1 MRVKVMKEF
10 QCNRFNGSCG
20 PLLSFH
26 FCRSAVVAARGP
38 GPSISPP
45 FLNFAEICSKFLE
58 KIIGSREP
66 GKWVITNQS
75 AAAARFHTGH
85 ALPEF
90 SALTILFR
98 EDNIHP
104 LQLNHPK

>member
-1 MRVKVMKEF
+1 MRTF
-10 QCNRFNGSCG
+10 ALISF
-20 PLLSFH
+20 LSLGGGGRPGARPIDFA
-26 FCRSAVVAARGP
+26 AVPQLRRDM
-38 GPSISPP
+38 
-45 FLNFAEICSKFLE
+45 FEIFRKNY
-58 KIIGSREP
+58 GSREP

>member
-1 MRVKVMKEF
+1 MRTF
-10 QCNRFNGSCG
+10 ALISF
-20 PLLSFH
+20 LSLGGGMP
-26 FCRSAVVAARGP
+26 ARGP

-45 FLNFAEICSKFLE
+45 FLNFAEICSKFLAVR
-58 KIIGSREP
+58 KFLTRVNP